1 MIMSMHPRMEEF
13 GPAPSPQSV
22 EMGRWQRFLV
32 YLKIVFSGAKGDQG
46 GWESGARG
54 L

>member
-1 MIMSMHPRMEEF
+1 MNMHVDLQEFSQPQVKKTELLGRML
-13 GPAPSPQSV
+13 A
-22 EMGRWQRFLV
+22 FLAR
-32 YLKIVFSGAKGDQG
+32 LMSGAKGDQG